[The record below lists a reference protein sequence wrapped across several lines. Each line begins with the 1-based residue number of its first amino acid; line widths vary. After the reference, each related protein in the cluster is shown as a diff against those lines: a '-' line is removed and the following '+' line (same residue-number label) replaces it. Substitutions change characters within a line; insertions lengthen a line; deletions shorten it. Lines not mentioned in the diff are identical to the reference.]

1 MAENVEPLWGEILEA
16 PAPIVTKA
24 PTDLFRNLFNLSRQE
39 NLQKGPKEADLIRVS
54 PNLKKTPE
62 KRLRDKES
70 DITLVP
76 PKKQKRLPFKEM
88 LNFVLDDDLK
98 KQSDNRSKATE
109 PVPAI
114 PSDYLMCTQYAVEIY
129 KNYGAVENEK
139 GAVWGYMKNLQTDLT
154 PKIRAMLV
162 DWMVQVCDEFS
173 FCSDTLYLAVYL
185 LDRFLA
191 KSKLER
197 HKLVVLGTSCIL
209 IASKY
214 EERRR
219 PTSTVAQLFTHTK
232 CTKAEVLSME
242 TKLLSTVGY
251 DISVPTVNTFLRR
264 YLQCTNASPQAQQN
278 LELVARYLAE
288 LTLLDYNFLR
298 YLPSVIAASAVY
310 LAKWALD
317 PSSHPWNENL
327 RIQTGYNSKDLKI
340 CVQNLK
346 KFQKNIRK
354 SDYNTIYMKFQR
366 RKEGSMLL
374 SLLDVV

>member
-264 YLQCTNASPQAQQN
+264 YLQCTNASPQA
-278 LELVARYLAE
+278 
-288 LTLLDYNFLR
+288 
-298 YLPSVIAASAVY
+298 
-310 LAKWALD
+310 
-317 PSSHPWNENL
+317 
-327 RIQTGYNSKDLKI
+327 
-340 CVQNLK
+340 
-346 KFQKNIRK
+346 
-354 SDYNTIYMKFQR
+354 
-366 RKEGSMLL
+366 
-374 SLLDVV
+374 DVCFYVGKL